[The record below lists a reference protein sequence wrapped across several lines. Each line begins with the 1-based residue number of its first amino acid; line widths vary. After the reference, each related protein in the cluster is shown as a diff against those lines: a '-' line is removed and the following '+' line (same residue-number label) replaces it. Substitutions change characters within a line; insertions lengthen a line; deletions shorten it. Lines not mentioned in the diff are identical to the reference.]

1 MDKMDVKKKHYS
13 YWGMV
18 WQEFRKNKMAVSGLV
33 IILLFGF
40 VAVFA
45 SFIANDIPLLM
56 KKNGKIYLFP
66 NVIKYSDLLSENL
79 YANFD
84 QWTPA
89 QGEWCIKPVIP
100 FGPLRQ
106 NLDKV
111 LQPPNRVH
119 WLGTD
124 DRGRDVL
131 SRMIWGARLSLS
143 VGFVAVGIAV
153 CIGVVLGSLAGFL
166 GSWVDSVVLRL
177 IELMLVIPTFF
188 LIITVMA
195 FLPPSIWTIM
205 VVIGLTSWPGVA
217 RLVRGEFLRQ
227 REMEYVLSAKV
238 LGLSKVRI
246 MFRHILPNALGPV
259 FVSATFGLA
268 GAILMESGLSFLGFG
283 APPPTPSWGELL
295 KQSQGYVD
303 FAWWLVLFPGLAI
316 FVTVTAFNLV
326 GEGLRDAMDP
336 RLRGIR

>member
-1 MDKMDVKKKHYS
+1 
-13 YWGMV
+13 
-18 WQEFRKNKMAVSGLV
+18 
-33 IILLFGF
+33 
-40 VAVFA
+40 
-45 SFIANDIPLLM
+45 
-56 KKNGKIYLFP
+56 
-66 NVIKYSDLLSENL
+66 
-79 YANFD
+79 
-84 QWTPA
+84 
-89 QGEWCIKPVIP
+89 
-100 FGPLRQ
+100 
-106 NLDKV
+106 
-111 LQPPNRVH
+111 
-119 WLGTD
+119 
-124 DRGRDVL
+124 
-131 SRMIWGARLSLS
+131 MIWGARLSLS

-153 CIGVVLGSLAGFL
+153 FIGVILGSLAGFF
-166 GSWVDSVVLRL
+166 GSWVDSAVLRL

-227 REMEYVLSAKV
+227 RELEYVLSAKV
-238 LGLSKVRI
+238 LGFSNVRT

-259 FVSATFGLA
+259 YVSATFGLA

-283 APPPTPSWGELL
+283 VPPPTPSWGELL

-316 FVTVTAFNLV
+316 FITVTAFNLV

-336 RLRGIR
+336 RLRGTQ